1 MTESKKESPKGLL
14 IVFGFILVIVAGIL
28 IKNAIVKDPDKNA
41 VAANAVS
48 ETIVI
53 KGKTVEL
60 VIDRTG
66 GEPATPKEL
75 AARKSMVTKLS
86 PKESDDLLEW
96 TIEEF
101 GLDGTN
107 PPQGWSVKDVIQW
120 DNSRYEKFNQSR
132 GSPAK

>member
-60 VIDRTG
+60 AVARTG
-66 GEPATPKEL
+66 GKPATPKEL
-75 AARKSMVTKLS
+75 STRKSMVTTLS

-96 TIEEF
+96 T
-101 GLDGTN
+101 
-107 PPQGWSVKDVIQW
+107 
-120 DNSRYEKFNQSR
+120 
-132 GSPAK
+132 